1 MPTSPQQLRNRL
13 VELACS
19 GHDFPEFAQ
28 RAIGLIDSAF
38 PLDAWCVMTADPM
51 TLLITGA
58 VGENLPT
65 SDPDNAAEFFRIEY
79 SGEDFINF
87 ADLAR
92 TRTKVGILSEA
103 TGGDLGKSPR
113 WGALFGPAGLGDQLR
128 IVCADGSAC
137 WGYLALHRR
146 KGSANFTKSEAR
158 IASSVSRQ
166 LAEGIRLSLLVE
178 NADEGKSAEGSGLIL
193 LDEDLAVVGVNSAA
207 QHLLDQVLL
216 DPEVERVVPSAIF
229 SVAALVRGLESRGE
243 VAETPK
249 ARIKGASGR
258 WLIAHAT
265 RLDAPDGERKIAV
278 IIEPAPPLEAGA
290 IALRAYGLT
299 PRELEVAGLVLQ
311 GFSTAEIAAKLV
323 VVRADRAAASE
334 RCLRQ
339 SRRPKSPRIG
349 QRSVQQPV
357 LVAHDGRLEAFSAGL
372 VRRGNFLAHARL
384 PLRFRLSREAALRH
398 YPLRAKEKRHGLS
411 RAAGGR
417 ADRSAI
423 KHLAD
428 R

>member
-1 MPTSPQQLRNRL
+1 MSTSPQRLRNRL

-19 GHDFPEFAQ
+19 GHDFSEFAQ
-28 RAIGLIDSAF
+28 RAIGLLDSAVS
-38 PLDAWCVMTADPM
+38 LDAWCVMTADPL

-92 TRTKVGILSEA
+92 TGTKVGILSEA

-113 WGALFGPAGLGDQLR
+113 WRALFGPAGLGDQMR

-137 WGYLALHRR
+137 WGYLALHRTT
-146 KGSANFTKSEAR
+146 GSVNFTKAEAKL
-158 IASSVSRQ
+158 ASSVSRQ

-178 NADEGKSAEGSGLIL
+178 NADEEGALKGPGLIL
-193 LDEDLAVVGVNSAA
+193 LDDDLAVVGVNSTA
-207 QHLLDQVLL
+207 QHLLDEVLL
-216 DPEVERVVPSAIF
+216 DPNVERVVPSAIF
-229 SVAALVRGLESRGE
+229 SVAALVRGLEKRGE

-258 WLIAHAT
+258 WLMAHAT
-265 RLDAPDGERKIAV
+265 RLDSPEGERKIAV
-278 IIEPAPPLEAGA
+278 IVEPASPLEAGA

-311 GFSTAEIAAKLV
+311 GYSTGEIAAQLV
-323 VVRADRAAASE
+323 VSELTVQQHLKGVFDKAAVR
-334 RCLRQ
+334 
-339 SRRPKSPRIG
+339 SRRELVSEVFRSQYWSRMMAGSKPSAQGWFVESTPR
-349 QRSVQQPV
+349 
-357 LVAHDGRLEAFSAGL
+357 
-372 VRRGNFLAHARL
+372 
-384 PLRFRLSREAALRH
+384 
-398 YPLRAKEKRHGLS
+398 
-411 RAAGGR
+411 
-417 ADRSAI
+417 
-423 KHLAD
+423 
-428 R
+428 